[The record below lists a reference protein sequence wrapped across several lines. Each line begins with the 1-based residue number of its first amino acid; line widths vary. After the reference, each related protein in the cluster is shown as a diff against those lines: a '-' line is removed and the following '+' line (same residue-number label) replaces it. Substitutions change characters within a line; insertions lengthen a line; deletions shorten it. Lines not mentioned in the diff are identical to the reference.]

1 MKVTQEKLPA
11 SRLRLAIE
19 IPADQSRKAHEATL
33 KQLANTVRIPGFRP
47 GKIPRPVLIQRLGAG
62 YIKAKV
68 LEDLISSTYQ
78 NALSQEK
85 IAPISQPEFVQAF
98 DNMVGLFTPGQDFTY
113 EVLVDVFP
121 SVELGDIDG
130 LAVEA
135 EEVEFKPQWVEDWL
149 ANKQSD
155 LATLVPIED
164 RGAEL
169 GDVVIIDHRGY
180 RLAEGGGAGEEI
192 PELKGENL
200 KLDLSPDK
208 LQIQGV
214 VEGMTGMTLGETR
227 QISVQFPEEYN
238 VETLQG
244 STALLEVTLKELKAK
259 ELPEL
264 DDDFAAEVGEEYGSL
279 EQLKEHLAEQF
290 QTQVQQQRDNNLDQ
304 AVLTALLERCPLE
317 LSETAIEAEITQQ
330 LQQTLAQMRQM
341 GLSDVQLQQI
351 FAPEN
356 LPSLREEARP
366 NAIQVL
372 SGRLIYLKIAETQ
385 NLKPNPKAVEDRA
398 TEMALLFKSQGQ
410 TYDKAQIENYVREE
424 FAIQAV
430 QTWLRDKV
438 KVTWTAPKSEAKG
451 EGETGA
457 G

>member
-19 IPADQSRKAHEATL
+19 IPADQSQKAHEATL

-47 GKIPRPVLIQRLGAG
+47 GKVPRPVLIQRLGAG

-68 LEDLISSTYQ
+68 LEDLIGSSYQ

-98 DNMVGLFTPGQDFTY
+98 ENLVGLFTPGQDFTY

-121 SVELGDIDG
+121 SVELGEIES

-135 EEVEFKPQWVEDWL
+135 EEVEFKPQWVEEWL
-149 ANKQSD
+149 TNKQNE
-155 LATLVPIED
+155 LATLIPIED
-164 RGAEL
+164 RGAEA
-169 GDVVIIDHRGY
+169 GDAVIIDHRGY
-180 RLAEGGGAGEEI
+180 QVTEGGDAGDEI

-208 LQIQGV
+208 LQIEGV

-227 QISVQFPEEYN
+227 QITVQFPEDYS
-238 VETLQG
+238 VESLRG
-244 STALLEVTLKELKAK
+244 ETALLEVTLKELKAK

-264 DDDFAAEVGEEYGSL
+264 DDDFAAEVGEEFASL
-279 EQLKEHLAEQF
+279 DQLKEHLTAQF
-290 QTQVQQQRDNNLDQ
+290 QSQVQQQRDSNLDQ
-304 AVLTALLERCPLE
+304 AILTALLEICSVDLN
-317 LSETAIEAEITQQ
+317 ETSIEAEVTQQ
-330 LQQTLAQMRQM
+330 LQQTLTQMRQM
-341 GLSDVQLQQI
+341 GLNDSQLQQI
-351 FAPEN
+351 FAQEN
-356 LPSLREEARP
+356 LPSLRAEARP
-366 NAIQVL
+366 GAIQVL
-372 SGRLIYLKIAETQ
+372 SGRLIYLKIAETE
-385 NLKPNPKAVEDRA
+385 NLKPDAKAVEERV
-398 TEMALLFKSQGQ
+398 TQMALLFKNQGQ
-410 TYDKAQIENYVREE
+410 SYEKDQLENYVREE

-438 KVTWTAPKSEAKG
+438 QVTWTAPKSEAKE

-457 G
+457 S